1 MKNEP
6 NKSAKN
12 TKSYTI
18 ASFYNDY
25 LTNIEPDTV
34 YDIDYTKYRAIVT
47 DYFMYLRQK
56 LIEEGKMIKLPYRM
70 GNVQII
76 KSKPKHLDKR
86 SLRIDY
92 QATKEYN
99 KLILL
104 TNEHS
109 DYFKYRYWWNKVDMM
124 VPNKSQYQLVATRAN
139 KRRLAQIIKN
149 KELDFEEL

>member
-1 MKNEP
+1 MNEY
-6 NKSAKN
+6 NKSASR

-25 LTNIEPDTV
+25 LDNIEKDTV
-34 YDIDYTKYRAIVT
+34 YDISYTKYRAIVT
-47 DYFMYLRQK
+47 DYFKYLQQR

-70 GNVQII
+70 GNLQIV
-76 KSKPKHLDKR
+76 KSRPKHLDKR

-92 QATKEYN
+92 QATKQEN
-99 KLILL
+99 KLVLL
-104 TNEHS
+104 LNEHS
-109 DYFKYRYWWNKVDMM
+109 DFFKYRYWWNKVDMM

-149 KELDFEEL
+149 KELDYQEI

>member
-1 MKNEP
+1 MNEY
-6 NKSAKN
+6 NKSANK

-25 LTNIEPDTV
+25 LDSIEKDTV
-34 YDIDYTKYRAIVT
+34 YDINYTKYRAIVT
-47 DYFMYLRQK
+47 DYFQYLRQK

-70 GNVQII
+70 GNVQIV
-76 KSKPKHLDKR
+76 KSRPKHLDKR

-92 QATKEYN
+92 QATKQEN

-104 TNEHS
+104 LNEHS
-109 DYFKYRYWWNKVDMM
+109 DFFKYRYWWNKLDMM

-149 KELDFEEL
+149 KELDYQEI

>member
-1 MKNEP
+1 MNEP
-6 NKSAKN
+6 NKSAGK

-25 LTNIEPDTV
+25 LKDIEPDTV
-34 YDIDYTKYRAIVT
+34 YDIDYNKYRAIVT
-47 DYFMYLRQK
+47 DYFKHLQSK
-56 LIEEGKMIKLPYRM
+56 LLEEGKMIKLPYRM

-76 KSKPKHLDKR
+76 KNRPKHLDKR

-92 QATKEYN
+92 QATKQHD

-109 DYFKYRYWWNKVDMM
+109 DFFKYRYWWNKTDMII
-124 VPNKSQYQLVATRAN
+124 PNKSQYQLVATRAN

-149 KELDFEEL
+149 KELDYEEL

>member
-1 MKNEP
+1 MNEH
-6 NKSAKN
+6 NKSASR

-25 LTNIEPDTV
+25 LDNIEKDTV
-34 YDIDYTKYRAIVT
+34 YDINYTKYRAIVT
-47 DYFMYLRQK
+47 DYFKYLQQR

-70 GNVQII
+70 GNVQVV
-76 KSKPKHLDKR
+76 KSRPKHLDKR

-92 QATKEYN
+92 QATKQEN
-99 KLILL
+99 KLVLL
-104 TNEHS
+104 LNEHS
-109 DYFKYRYWWNKVDMM
+109 DFFKYRYWWNKVDMM

-149 KELDFEEL
+149 KELDYQEI

>member
-1 MKNEP
+1 MIHEY

-12 TKSYTI
+12 TKSYTV

-25 LTNIEPDTV
+25 LDSIERDTV
-34 YDIDYTKYRAIVT
+34 YDIDYTTYRNIVT
-47 DYFMYLRQK
+47 DYFQHLQQK

-92 QATKEYN
+92 QATKQTG
-99 KLILL
+99 KLIFLL
-104 TNEHS
+104 NEHS
-109 DYFKYRYWWNKVDMM
+109 DMYKYRYWWNKIDMM
-124 VPNKSQYQLVATRAN
+124 VPNKSKYQLVATRTN

-149 KELDFEEL
+149 RELDYEEI

>member
-1 MKNEP
+1 MNEP

-25 LTNIEPDTV
+25 LNSIEPDTV

-47 DYFMYLRQK
+47 DYFKHLQHT

-76 KSKPKHLDKR
+76 KSRPKHLDKR

-92 QATKEYN
+92 NATKQYN

-104 TNEHS
+104 DNAHS
-109 DYFKYRYWWNKVDMM
+109 DGFKMRAWWNKVDML
-124 VPNKSQYQLVATRAN
+124 VPNKSKYQLVMTRAN
-139 KRRLAQIIKN
+139 KRRLAVVIKQR
-149 KELDFEEL
+149 LCDFEEI

>member
-1 MKNEP
+1 MHEHNRSA
-6 NKSAKN
+6 NK

-25 LTNIEPDTV
+25 LDSIEKNTV
-34 YDIDYTKYRAIVT
+34 YDVDYTKYRAIVT
-47 DYFMYLRQK
+47 DYFQHLRQK

-76 KSKPKHLDKR
+76 KSRPKHLDKR

-92 QATKEYN
+92 QATKQYN

-104 TNEHS
+104 DNTHS
-109 DYFKYRYWWNKVDMM
+109 DGFKMRCWWNKTDMM
-124 VPNKSQYQLVATRAN
+124 VPNKSKYQLVMTRAN
-139 KRRLAQIIKN
+139 KRTLAQYIKQR
-149 KELDFEEL
+149 LCDYEEI

>member
-1 MKNEP
+1 MNEP

-18 ASFYNDY
+18 ASFYNSY
-25 LTNIEPDTV
+25 LTDIEPDTV
-34 YDIDYTKYRAIVT
+34 YDIDYTRYRAIVT

-109 DYFKYRYWWNKVDMM
+109 DFFKYRFWWNKIDMV

-149 KELDFEEL
+149 KELDYEEI

>member
-1 MKNEP
+1 MNEP
-6 NKSAKN
+6 NKSANK

-34 YDIDYTKYRAIVT
+34 YDIDYNKYRAIIT
-47 DYFMYLRQK
+47 DYFQYLRQR
-56 LIEEGKMIKLPYRM
+56 LIEEGRRVKLPYRM
-70 GNVQII
+70 GSVQII

-92 QATKEYN
+92 QSTKQTGT
-99 KLILL
+99 LVLL
-104 TNEHS
+104 LNEHS
-109 DYFKYRYWWNKVDMM
+109 DYFKYRYYWNKEDMV
-124 VPNKSQYQLVATRAN
+124 VPNKSKYQLVATRAN

-149 KELDFEEL
+149 RELDFEEI

>member
-1 MKNEP
+1 MNEP

-25 LTNIEPDTV
+25 LTSIEPNTV

-47 DYFMYLRQK
+47 DYFKYLQHK
-56 LIEEGKMIKLPYRM
+56 LIEEGKMIKLPYRL
-70 GNVQII
+70 GNIQII

-92 QATKEYN
+92 QATKQYN

-104 TNEHS
+104 DNLHS
-109 DYFKYRYWWNKVDMM
+109 DGFKMRCWWNKIDML
-124 VPNKSQYQLVATRAN
+124 VPNKSQYQLVMTRAN
-139 KRRLAQIIKN
+139 KRRLCQCIKQR
-149 KELDFEEL
+149 LCDYEEI

>member
-1 MKNEP
+1 MNEH
-6 NKSAKN
+6 NKSASR

-25 LTNIEPDTV
+25 LDNIEKDTV

-47 DYFMYLRQK
+47 DYFKYLQQR

-70 GNVQII
+70 GNVQVV
-76 KSKPKHLDKR
+76 KSRPKHLDKR

-92 QATKEYN
+92 QATKQEN
-99 KLILL
+99 KLVLL
-104 TNEHS
+104 LNEHS
-109 DYFKYRYWWNKVDMM
+109 DFFKYRYWWNKVDMM

-149 KELDFEEL
+149 KELDYQEI

>member
-25 LTNIEPDTV
+25 LTSIEPDTV
-34 YDIDYTKYRAIVT
+34 YDIDYTTYRAIVT
-47 DYFMYLRQK
+47 DYFKYLQQR
-56 LIEEGKMIKLPYRM
+56 LIEEGKLIKLPYRM

-76 KSKPKHLDKR
+76 KSRPKHLDKR

-92 QATKEYN
+92 QATKQYN

-109 DYFKYRYWWNKVDMM
+109 DGFKMRCWWNKVDMM
-124 VPNKSQYQLVATRAN
+124 VPNKSKYQLVLTRAN
-139 KRRLAQIIKN
+139 KRHLAALIKSR
-149 KELDFEEL
+149 EMDYEEL